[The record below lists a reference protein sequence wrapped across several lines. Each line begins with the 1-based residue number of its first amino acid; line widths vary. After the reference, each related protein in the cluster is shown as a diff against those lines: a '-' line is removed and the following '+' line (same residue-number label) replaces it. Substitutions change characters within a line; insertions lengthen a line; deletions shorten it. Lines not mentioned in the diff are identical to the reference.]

1 MNEKII
7 SLLFLMAVLVSGRAW
22 ADGEMKPGPDTYG
35 KSATRYPDWRFDGP
49 DGRGFA
55 YYLAHNYWRYGKQ
68 EDNEHDFINSA
79 KFFERAA
86 ATERGEHIDPE
97 ALSQRTLPIYAVKDL
112 TQARDRLMA
121 VLNKGARSTYPKP
134 AAQAQVMF
142 DCWME
147 QQEENIQPHDVH
159 ACRQGFEEAMAR
171 MEPPPMPPLAP
182 PAPPPPAPMPPA
194 MCPEMACA
202 MTPATPISFI
212 IYFDFDRYNLTAK
225 AQDIVQQVVAAIR
238 ERNPAHV
245 VITGHTD
252 RAGSDSYNDK
262 LSRRRLDT
270 VIAALRQAGITEP
283 QLIDGSYY
291 GEHRNR
297 VPTPDGE
304 RNAEN
309 RRVEINFQ

>member
-1 MNEKII
+1 MNGNKI
-7 SLLFLMAVLVSGRAW
+7 SLLWLMALVLSGLAW
-22 ADGEMKPGPDTYG
+22 ADGEMTPGPDRYG
-35 KSATRYPDWRFDGP
+35 KGEAPRYPDWRFDGP

-55 YYLAHNYWRYGKQ
+55 YYLAHNYWRYAKH
-68 EDNEHDFINSA
+68 EDNEQDFINSA

-86 ATERGEHIDPE
+86 ATERGERVDPE

-112 TQARDRLMA
+112 TQARQRLMA
-121 VLNKGARSTYPKP
+121 VLNKGARGTYPKP

-159 ACRQGFEEAMAR
+159 ACRQGFEDAMAR
-171 MEPPPMPPLAP
+171 MEPPPMPPLMVQ
-182 PAPPPPAPMPPA
+182 PAPPPPPAPPA
-194 MCPEMACA
+194 ICPEVTCPK
-202 MTPATPISFI
+202 TPVSFI
-212 IYFDFDRYNLTAK
+212 VYFDFDRYNLTAK
-225 AQDIVQQVVAAIR
+225 AQETVEQVVAAVR
-238 ERNPAHV
+238 ERNPTRV

-252 RAGSDSYNDK
+252 RAGKDAYNER

-270 VIAALRQAGITEP
+270 VIAALRQAGITEA

-291 GEHRNR
+291 GERRPR